1 MEDFFAFERLVDYFP
16 KILSKFP
23 VSLCV
28 VAVST
33 AIALVLG
40 TMLALIRIRRI
51 PLLYQLSGVYI
62 SFVRGTPILV
72 QLFLVYYGIPLLI
85 LSVFGSDFTRDWNK
99 LIFVF
104 IAYGLNEAGFLAE
117 SIRAAIRS
125 VPPGQSEAAY
135 MIGLT
140 DRQTFSRIIFPQ
152 AFRVLLPGL
161 GAMVVGMLPATALA
175 YLLGV
180 VDMMGMVATISYSSQ
195 HSLEGYV
202 DAAIIFVIASLILE
216 RVLSMLIGK
225 LDYGR
230 SAAGKLS

>member
-1 MEDFFAFERLVDYFP
+1 MDFFSLERLIEYFP

-23 VSLCV
+23 VSLCI

-40 TMLALIRIRRI
+40 TVLALIRIRKI
-51 PLLYQLSGVYI
+51 PLLYRLAGMYI

-72 QLFLVYYGIPLLI
+72 QLFLVYYGVPLLLI
-85 LSVFGSDFTRDWNK
+85 AVFGNDFTRNWNK

-117 SIRAAIRS
+117 SMRAAILS

-140 DRQTFSRIIFPQ
+140 NGQAFFRIVFPQ

-161 GAMVVGMLPATALA
+161 GAMIVGMLPATALA

-180 VDMMGMVATISYSSQ
+180 VDMMGMVATISYASR
-195 HSLEGYV
+195 HSLEGYI
-202 DAAIIFVIASLILE
+202 DAAIIFVVASVILE
-216 RVLSMLIGK
+216 RVLSALIRK

-230 SAAGKLS
+230 NSADKTT